1 MNTKDA
7 TIDTVTYNVLSPQL
21 CDINLFNMCNKNDI
35 NEKTRRKI
43 TAKIITQWMK
53 EGKIIALQE
62 LCDWWEPFFNVHFIN
77 NNYHLLSRQYSH
89 GKLGVGIAYPK
100 DTYELLIYNV
110 FTPGVSY
117 NRMLI
122 DGLSMNKITK
132 KVSTDNFSTVD
143 INSIV
148 THLDEGSRLDNKC
161 ISIKLR
167 RRDDPSKE
175 FWVSTYHMPCK
186 YDKLVIMH
194 SHIVSIM
201 CHLNH
206 LCEKL
211 PIIFMGDLNI
221 VPKSTSYNLLLSRV
235 VPEDILK
242 LFKYS
247 ENRMYPFKSTDG
259 VFNITDKLIEFASA
273 WRDVNGI
280 EPKYTNV
287 CITKEKKFIDTL
299 DYVLYRGLIPV
310 KCKFDSRTTD
320 YPEECYQIPHPT
332 SRCASDHL
340 PIIGTFVYPS

>member
-1 MNTKDA
+1 M
-7 TIDTVTYNVLSPQL
+7 
-21 CDINLFNMCNKNDI
+21 FNMCNKDDI
-35 NEKTRRKI
+35 NEKTRRKR
-43 TAKIITQWMK
+43 TAKLITQWMK

-62 LCDWWEPFFNVHFIN
+62 LCDWWEPFFNVHFNN
-77 NNYHLLSRQYSH
+77 NNYHLISKQYSH
-89 GKLGVGIAYPK
+89 GKLGIGIAYPR
-100 DTYELLIYNV
+100 DIYELLIINV
-110 FTPGVSY
+110 FTPGDSY

-122 DGLSMNKITK
+122 DGLPMNKIIKT
-132 KVSTDNFSTVD
+132 SRTDNFTTA
-143 INSIV
+143 I
-148 THLDEGSRLDNKC
+148 THLYEGSRLDNKC

-167 RRDDPSKE
+167 IRDNPTKE

-221 VPKSTSYNLLLSRV
+221 VPKSTSYDLLLNHIVS
-235 VPEDILK
+235 EDILK

-247 ENRMYPFKSTDG
+247 GNRMHPFKSADET
-259 VFNITDKLIEFASA
+259 FNIADKLIKFASA
-273 WRDVNGI
+273 WKDVNGI
-280 EPKYTNV
+280 EPNYTNV

-299 DYVLYRGLIPV
+299 DYVLYRGLIPIQ
-310 KCKFDSRTTD
+310 CKFDNRITD
-320 YPEECYQIPHPT
+320 YPEACNQIPHPT

-340 PIIGTFVYPS
+340 PIIGKFVYPS